1 MAKVT
6 KKATKAPSKKPP
18 VSHAKSALI
27 TWIIVIAIVVSLAG
41 GYMIAKVKYTHYI
54 SQISV
59 MFSEKDTE
67 LNKMKAKM
75 NEMNG
80 VMKVGGKMMI
90 MRDGKVSMLTEQITL
105 EDGTVVMPNGRYQKP
120 EGEKV
125 MMQNGEGFDLKGNM
139 MSEDEN
145 KIEF

>member
-1 MAKVT
+1 MAKV
-6 KKATKAPSKKPP
+6 KKKSTTTVKKTT
-18 VSHAKSALI
+18 VSHQRSALI
-27 TWIIVIAIVVSLAG
+27 TWIIVIAIVLSLAG
-41 GYMIAKVKYTHYI
+41 GYMIAKTKYTGYI

-90 MRDGKVSMLTEQITL
+90 MRDGKVSMLTEEITL

-120 EGEKV
+120 DGEKV

-145 KIEF
+145 KVEF